1 MVNNE
6 LEYSIM
12 QIIMNSGNAKSL
24 AMEAIRASREGKF
37 ESAKSKLEEAKDA
50 INLAHLEQTKLLTLE
65 ARGQDFNISLLM
77 THSQDHLMNSMTTL
91 DLAEEI
97 ISLWLMQSEKGVN
110 SK

>member
-24 AMEAIRASREGKF
+24 AMEAIRASREGQF
-37 ESAKSKLEEAKDA
+37 ESANSKLEEAKDA
-50 INLAHLEQTKLLTLE
+50 INLAHKEQTKLLVLE
-65 ARGQDFNISLLM
+65 AKGQNFNLSLLM
-77 THSQDHLMNSMTTL
+77 THSQDHLMTSMTTL

-97 ISLWLMQSEKGVN
+97 ISLWAKQSEMGYN